1 MFEEYLQ
8 DASAFFDE
16 AKSAAESG
24 NARASRRYYRAAVF
38 YTSGA
43 MEAFVNFIA
52 DTFEKGGTFTQHEI
66 AFLTDKSL
74 IFSNTNW
81 ALREKIEFHR
91 VDEKLR
97 FLLSK
102 FSPEFDFNNPS
113 WSSLMELK
121 EIRDSLIHPRHNED
135 KTSVDEYHKKLSS
148 GMRGAISTMNSVS
161 KAIFKRPLRKQILDL
176 RPE

>member
-16 AKSAAESG
+16 AASAAQCSDI
-24 NARASRRYYRAAVF
+24 RKSRRYYRAAVF

-74 IFSNTNW
+74 IFSNKNW
-81 ALREKIEFHR
+81 SITEKSEFHR
-91 VDEKLR
+91 VEEKLK
-97 FLLSK
+97 FLLHK
-102 FSPEFDFNNPS
+102 FSPAFDFNNPS

-121 EIRDSLIHPRHNED
+121 KIRDSLIHPRQSED
-135 KTSVDEYHKKLSS
+135 DTSVEEYHKNLRS

-161 KAIFKRPLRKQILDL
+161 EAIFKRPLRQQILDL
-176 RPE
+176 NPE